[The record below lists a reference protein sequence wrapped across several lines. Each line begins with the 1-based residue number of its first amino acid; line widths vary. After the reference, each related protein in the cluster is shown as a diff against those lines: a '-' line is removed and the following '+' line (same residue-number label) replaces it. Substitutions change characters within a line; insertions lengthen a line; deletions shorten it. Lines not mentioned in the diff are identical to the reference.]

1 MPISTLRNPSWPKR
15 SHENFEFRIS
25 NIEFGGPAV
34 AFSTAFFEFAI
45 RNSQFEMH
53 MRVLGVDCGSRV
65 TGYGVVDSDGGD
77 CFFVQCGAIRTKL
90 SDPLAIR
97 LKLIYNGIVEIIRDL
112 RPDAA
117 AFESLF
123 YASNVQ
129 SALKLG
135 HVRGVSIFAAAAASL
150 PVFEYSPLEVK
161 SAVTG
166 YGRAEKPQVQQMV
179 RVLLKLES
187 PPEPFD
193 ASDALAVAI
202 CHVHTNRFKQ
212 SLAAHL

>member
-1 MPISTLRNPSWPKR
+1 
-15 SHENFEFRIS
+15 
-25 NIEFGGPAV
+25 
-34 AFSTAFFEFAI
+34 
-45 RNSQFEMH
+45 

-65 TGYGVVDSDGGD
+65 TGFGVIDTDGAECVFIRCGVIRSKASDSM
-77 CFFVQCGAIRTKL
+77 AL
-90 SDPLAIR
+90 R
-97 LKLIYNGIVEIIRDL
+97 LKLIYNGLVEIIGEL
-112 RPDAA
+112 QPEAA

-123 YASNVQ
+123 YATNVQ

-135 HVRGVSIFAAAAASL
+135 HVRGVSIFAAAEANL

-179 RVLLKLES
+179 RALLKLNA
-187 PPEPFD
+187 PPEPYD

-202 CHVHTNRFKQ
+202 CHVHTNRYNQ
-212 SLAAHL
+212 SLAAHS